1 MTLMSLAEYARRVGK
16 SRAAMTQWKKA
27 GRLVMQGDQVDVEA
41 SDAWL
46 KKYRRDGMPEITGD
60 ATTVK
65 RGRPSVKQHVED
77 GQQLN
82 TEPTCLT
89 CDEIEARLAALDWK
103 QAFDWSVEVQGERAK
118 RAAQC
123 VGLVAIESDLRDD
136 GHWGGFQLRNP
147 ACQDQASTDAVI
159 AGFGFE
165 LSASE
170 VVKHCRYEIEA
181 CVWPDT
187 GERMF
192 DADENSTVVP
202 SLLPTLA
209 RPFHQHDKSGGIW
222 AAPDHGGV

>member
-46 KKYRRDGMPEITGD
+46 KKYRRDGMPEITDD

-65 RGRPSVKQHVED
+65 RGRPSVKQPAED
-77 GQQLN
+77 GRQLN
-82 TEPTCLT
+82 SEPTCLT

-103 QAFDWSVEVQGERAK
+103 QAFDWSVEAQRERAQ

-123 VGLVAIESDLRDD
+123 VGLAAIESDLRDD

-147 ACQDQASTDAVI
+147 ACQDPASTDAVI

-165 LSASE
+165 LSAWE
-170 VVKHCRYEIEA
+170 VVRHCRHEIEA
-181 CVWPDT
+181 CVWAET
-187 GERMF
+187 GEPMF
-192 DADENSTVVP
+192 DDDNATVVP

-209 RPFHQHDKSGGIW
+209 RPFHQHDKSGDTGP
-222 AAPDHGGV
+222 APDHGGV

>member
-46 KKYRRDGMPEITGD
+46 KKYRRDGMPKITAD
-60 ATTVK
+60 ATAVK
-65 RGRPSVKQHVED
+65 RGRPPVKQGAGED
-77 GQQLN
+77 AQPN
-82 TEPTCLT
+82 SEPSCLT
-89 CDEIEARLAALDWK
+89 CDEIEARLAKLDWK
-103 QAFDWSVEVQGERAK
+103 QVFDWSIEGQRERAMQ
-118 RAAQC
+118 AAQC
-123 VGLVAIESDLRDD
+123 VGFVAIESDLRDD

-147 ACQDQASTDAVI
+147 ACQDPSSIDAVI

-165 LSASE
+165 LSAWE
-170 VVKHCRYEIEA
+170 LVKLCRNEIEA

-192 DADENSTVVP
+192 EDDSSTVVP
-202 SLLPTLA
+202 CLLPALA
-209 RPFHQHDKSGGIW
+209 RPFHQHDETGDAES
-222 AAPDHGGV
+222 A